1 MEKPEQMAAFRIG
14 SSSSKKATL
23 FAILFILH
31 DITKLLPPT
40 FSFDG
45 TTKPNKRKRDSLS
58 VLLSSVFFAMMAA
71 VATTGSS
78 SRRQYGRKNKSRE
91 KIKPSYFIVNKKRM
105 EEEEE
110 EWPPA
115 L

>member
-58 VLLSSVFFAMMAA
+58 PVVSFFRDDGGGGNDGIIFS
-71 VATTGSS
+71 ATI
-78 SRRQYGRKNKSRE
+78 RA
-91 KIKPSYFIVNKKRM
+91 KK
-105 EEEEE
+105 
-110 EWPPA
+110 
-115 L
+115 